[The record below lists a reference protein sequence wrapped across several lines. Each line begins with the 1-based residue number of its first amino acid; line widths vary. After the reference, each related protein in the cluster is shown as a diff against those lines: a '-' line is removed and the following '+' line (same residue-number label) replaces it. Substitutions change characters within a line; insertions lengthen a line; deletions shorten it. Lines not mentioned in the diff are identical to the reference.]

1 LVRLENDDY
10 GVWNPESA
18 QRKKSY
24 HSVPT
29 HPTHHQEDL
38 ATLHIYTYDI
48 GDIQLSFAKSRRGKI
63 YIFSQSSASHPPT
76 WKGQRVGFRVESK
89 TKN

>member
-1 LVRLENDDY
+1 MVRLENDDY

-63 YIFSQSSASHPPT
+63 YILTVISITPSHLERTKSGVQSR
-76 WKGQRVGFRVESK
+76 KQ
-89 TKN
+89 N